1 MRYLNNPNLDP
12 NDTNTQSFLNTTDNI
27 LGVTGE
33 IALFKNEESELK
45 TLLKASSSL
54 STDYTISLPPDPG
67 LDGQVL
73 ATDGTGTLRFVSPDL
88 GGNRIFVS
96 SKNGNDANDG
106 FNQPV
111 RTIKRAAQI
120 GASFSEPLYEPGQ
133 IARNAQDLL
142 RSNKAFIAAEVIGF
156 ISKCVT
162 DGISP
167 FNVPNFTYNQA
178 TCSRDIGYVIE
189 ALIYDLIFGGNAQ
202 SIYAGSSYYS
212 ATATL
217 VRSNQI
223 AQSVAAMNYAKY
235 VADTVLNNT
244 TLTPTSGG
252 LYDYAPYQQ
261 YTVDPQG
268 DPAQTSIT
276 QTIDIT
282 KSSVTDPITGTI
294 ASTATTTTITGIADV
309 STLCA
314 GMVLTKVSGNG
325 AFGGTTVITN
335 VNYIT
340 KVVTIKS
347 TTANTANSITFTGS
361 TIGAINNSF
370 DIITGILAATTI
382 NDYLTANNITR
393 VDPLYIPLPVTIK
406 IAAGDYYEDNPIIT
420 PDKSTV
426 VGDDLRSV
434 IIRPLNPGK
443 DMFRVRNGMY
453 MAGFTFRDA
462 LNTNPLSTEYGK
474 PVSTWGYAI
483 AFDDVNDLTVNR
495 GAYIG
500 LAATKPTVTLSPYIQ
515 NCSIISFLGGNG
527 VIANGSLV
535 KSPNV
540 PRIKEEVEAP
550 PVGAIPSQK
559 PSMIANAFTMV
570 SFGGTGWKIINDAY
584 CQLVSCFQLF
594 MLNGVYAESGGY
606 VSITNSATNFGINAL
621 RSAGYSPITYD
632 FDKGIIAELGSDN
645 QLQTLTTLGHG
656 RVPVNHYVIK
666 IKNNSL
672 EDITTDYK
680 SVTAIVLSINTATDI
695 INSTFQITS
704 VAHGLQNGSSVEY
717 SNEGNTDIAGL
728 TSGDIYY
735 IGYVDADHFKL
746 YYDNSLV
753 RLVPIHTTT
762 GTHKLTQNVE
772 EFYVNEI
779 TNSHNSY
786 QTLTLASNSHTF
798 TPGKQIYGTVSGN
811 ITAAYVYSWDPGTSK
826 LVVSLS
832 DVSSGGNLAKVPFTS
847 GSSINSDG
855 GVSISVSVSDVESMS
870 DMFTATYTVKST
882 IGDNA
887 LVNTTQLQS
896 KYIWL
901 NKPSIVNSSSHTWEY
916 AGSGIDYNALPDN
929 GGKSI
934 TALQQV
940 AELPGRVYTSG
951 TNELG
956 DFTVGNF
963 ITAYNRTGNIVFSNK
978 VTVSELTALKLSL
991 SDITIES
998 ISTDVGLGDNEQGG
1012 ATNKRLTTQLAQR
1025 SFLANRLGD
1034 FIDKHISTSAIPAA
1048 IVQLNGNGQINADLI
1063 PPIRGFSTHL
1073 INTYGGR
1080 LSLYEK
1086 IPVEEV
1092 LAGDVVSETYYE
1104 TAITVSGNISITAG
1118 SVITQATTNASGT
1131 VKATVANSNLIVLVL
1146 ISGSFDTNSGHT
1158 LTNAT
1163 TSTSLG
1169 VYISNIATPNTN
1181 SDSYY
1186 LTTDKTSQALRLLT
1200 TSNYRFTIGNTV
1212 SAAVNGAVA
1221 TITDYRAGYVTG
1233 LGTLVGGSGYVQGTY
1248 YNVALTG
1255 GTGKYTSAAGATNS
1269 TTTITVTS
1277 TTGLEIGM
1285 LVTVT
1290 AGTGAFYA
1298 GTTVTNIASAT
1309 QFTVSRAL
1317 TTPLSSGAVVR
1328 GDATGAYADISVNS
1342 SGIVTSV
1349 NLYRGGYG
1357 YQNGDIL
1364 SAALSNTVPFTVTVA
1379 SIEKRLYANITN
1391 NFLFTASNISYN
1403 YIQDNNA
1410 NTFNIT
1416 LDNSISKSFNASS
1429 IGAGGDVD
1437 YVTNRITI
1445 PSHGFA
1451 DGDPLNYSAGI
1462 NVHIGNFIEGDS
1474 YYVGVVDTDTIELYV
1489 DYSLMTKKIFGTSS
1503 TGTHTFTRYAVDI
1516 HSNHLV
1522 KLNHGLTPGGA
1533 IKISN
1538 FSNTAPTAVIN
1549 GATSSVPE
1557 NSYWFVGS
1565 VSVNSFTLHQ
1575 YRVDALVSINGTTN
1589 NEVNFITA
1597 GIGTATFTVQ
1607 NATVTSVIN
1616 TSSKLAANY
1625 STLSNT
1631 TIDASGIISG
1641 TVNTTRLGSGTAS
1654 SISYLRGDSI
1664 WHTVTESVS
1673 KGPNSPI
1680 TLSGNYTTGT
1690 VTVPGLSGT
1699 ISSTDTVTT
1708 ITGLSSTAQLFTG
1721 MTLTKTG
1728 GAGGFGGTA
1737 IITSIDNST
1746 QISILTDSANTA
1758 SSITFTASSSVNQF
1772 YGNTTLDIVRADK
1785 TFTGTGTY
1793 TNTGIAAYDK
1803 TYFEVGPNALTGTV
1817 SGQVTIKQNVIDAAT
1832 VNGRNSTY
1840 LLTPTNLL
1848 SNVPVSRGGTNLN
1861 AYSPGDILCAT
1872 GTEVLGKLSVGTA
1885 GQVLSSTGTLPT
1897 WVGYTGSSSSNVVY
1911 SENPTITL
1919 GLTAGS
1925 TSFDLVNTTATT
1937 LNFAGAS
1944 TTLNIG
1950 YLGSNAST
1958 TNVSTGAVKASTTKT
1973 VNIGTGS
1980 AASSTTNINI
1990 GSSNGGTTTIGSPTI
2005 TGSGTTTFNM
2015 NGANPSIVTSDTGTA
2030 SVFNTNALTGNLFG
2044 AATTIGIGAATGTI
2058 TLGNPT
2064 LTGTTLATFNM
2075 NGASPNIVTSSTGT
2089 ASVFNTNAL
2098 IGNLF
2103 GAATTVTIGATTGT
2117 LNLRNVTITAAN
2129 ATSFNMN
2136 GASPSITTTSTGT
2149 ASVFNATAL
2158 TGNLF
2163 GQSTTANI
2171 GYTGSAT
2178 TTSFTQN
2185 YSTGYIG
2192 SSATSAINIGTGYI
2206 GSGSTHTI
2214 NVGTGGVSAGATTT
2228 VNVGANA
2235 GYTGSGSTNVIIG
2248 SDIGGTTTIK
2258 SSIVVGYLGSQ
2269 ALYNST
2275 ATTMNFAGAATSLN
2289 IGASTGTFTV
2299 NNITISHPNA
2309 TSMTMNGASPSIT
2322 TSSTGT
2328 ASVFNTNVLTGNL
2341 FGAATTIAIGAS
2353 SGTLTIGNAT
2363 ITGTNATSFNM
2374 NGASPSITTT
2384 STGTASVF
2392 NTNALTGNL
2401 FNSATTATLGYTST
2415 AASTTNIS
2423 TGAVAASTTKTIN
2436 IGTGG
2441 AATSTTNINIGA
2453 NGGTGTTTLYNSVSI
2468 PTTGSSLTFGNTVS
2482 SSPTATTSIT
2492 TVATAVDTWAYATY
2506 RSAKYVV
2513 QVTCT
2518 ASTGSNVNQYQTSE
2532 VMVIHDGTT
2541 ATMTEYG
2548 VVKTSVDLATLTV
2561 DINGAN
2567 CRLLAVATNSTDT
2580 ITVKLYR
2587 TLITV

>member
-33 IALFKNEESELK
+33 IALFKNEESELR

-67 LDGQVL
+67 LSGQVL
-73 ATDGTGTLRFVSPDL
+73 ATDGTGTLRFVSSDL

-96 SKNGNDANDG
+96 SKNGNDTNDG

-156 ISKCVT
+156 ISYCVT
-162 DGISP
+162 NAVSP
-167 FNVPNFTYNQA
+167 FTSNFTYNQT

-189 ALIYDLIFGGNAQ
+189 AVIYDLIFGGNAQ

-244 TLTPTSGG
+244 ALTPTSGG

-268 DPAQTSIT
+268 DPAPTSIT

-282 KSSVTDPITGTI
+282 KSSVTDSITGTI

-382 NDYLTANNITR
+382 NDYLTSNNITR
-393 VDPLYIPLPVTIK
+393 VDPLYIPLPVTIV
-406 IAAGDYYEDNPIIT
+406 IATGDYYEDNPIIT
-420 PDKSTV
+420 PDKSTII
-426 VGDDLRSV
+426 GDDLRSV

-632 FDKGIIAELGSDN
+632 FDKGIIAEIGSDN

-680 SVTAIVLSINTATDI
+680 SVTAIVLEIDTTTDI

-704 VAHGLQNGSSVEY
+704 VGHGLQNGSSVEY
-717 SNEGNTDIAGL
+717 TNEDNIDIAGL

-735 IGYVDADHFKL
+735 IGYVDTDHFKL

-753 RLVPIHTTT
+753 RLVPIHTAT

-811 ITAAYVYSWDPGTSK
+811 VTAAYVYSWDPGTSK

-855 GVSISVSVSDVESMS
+855 GVSINESVTDVESMS
-870 DMFTATYTVKST
+870 DMYTATYTVKST
-882 IGDNA
+882 IGNNA

-896 KYIWL
+896 KIIWL

-929 GGKSI
+929 GGKSV

-1104 TAITVSGNISITAG
+1104 TAITTSGNISITAG

-1146 ISGSFDTNSGHT
+1146 ISGSFDTDTGHT

-1169 VYISNIATPNTN
+1169 VYISNIAAPNTN

-1233 LGTLVGGSGYVQGTY
+1233 LGTLVGGSGYTPGTY

-1298 GTTVTNIASAT
+1298 GTTVTNIAST
-1309 QFTVSRAL
+1309 TEFTVSHAL

-1357 YQNGDIL
+1357 YQNGDVL

-1379 SIEKRLYANITN
+1379 SIEKRLYVDITN

-1416 LDNSISKSFNASS
+1416 LDSSVTKSFNASS
-1429 IGAGGDVD
+1429 TGAGGDVD
-1437 YVTNRITI
+1437 YVTNQITI

-1451 DGDPLNYSAGI
+1451 DGDPLNYSSGI
-1462 NVHIGNFIEGDS
+1462 NIHIGNFIESDS

-1522 KLNHGLTPGGA
+1522 KINHGLNPGDA

-1565 VSVNSFTLHQ
+1565 ISVNSFTLHQ
-1575 YRVDALVSINGTTN
+1575 YRVDTLTSINGETN
-1589 NEVNFITA
+1589 NEVNFVTA
-1597 GIGTATFTVQ
+1597 GIGTATFTAQDV
-1607 NATVTSVIN
+1607 TVTSVIN
-1616 TSSKLAANY
+1616 TSSKVAANY

-1664 WHTVTESVS
+1664 WHTVTESIS

-1690 VTVPGLSGT
+1690 ISVPGLSGT
-1699 ISSTDTVTT
+1699 ISSTDTATT

-1721 MTLTKTG
+1721 MTLVKTG
-1728 GAGGFGGTA
+1728 GGGGFGGTA
-1737 IITSIDNST
+1737 TITSIDSST
-1746 QISILTDSANTA
+1746 QISIQTDSANTA
-1758 SSITFTASSSVNQF
+1758 SSITFTASSSVNQY
-1772 YGNTTLDIVRADK
+1772 YGNTTLDIIRADK

-1832 VNGRNSTY
+1832 VNGRNSSY

-1861 AYSPGDILCAT
+1861 AYSPGDILYAT
-1872 GTEVLGKLSVGTA
+1872 GTEVLGKLNVGTA
-1885 GQVLSSTGTLPT
+1885 GQVLSSNGTLPT

-1925 TSFDLVNTTATT
+1925 TSFDLVNTTVTT
-1937 LNFAGAS
+1937 LNFAAAA
-1944 TTLNIG
+1944 TTAYIG

-1958 TNVSTGAVKASTTKT
+1958 TNVSTGPVKASTTKT
-1973 VNIGTGS
+1973 VNLGTGGI
-1980 AASSTTNINI
+1980 ASSTTNVNI

-2005 TGSGTTTFNM
+2005 TGSGTTTFNI
-2015 NGANPSIVTSDTGTA
+2015 NGANPNIVTSDTGTA

-2044 AATTIGIGAATGTI
+2044 AATTIGIGATTGTLTINNPTVVGTQSTQNLYNATATTMNFAGAATTITIGATTGTLNLRNVTITAANATAFNINGASPSIVTSSTGTASVFNTNALTGSLFGAATAIGIGASTGTI

-2075 NGASPNIVTSSTGT
+2075 NGANPSIVTS
-2089 ASVFNTNAL
+2089 
-2098 IGNLF
+2098 
-2103 GAATTVTIGATTGT
+2103 
-2117 LNLRNVTITAAN
+2117 
-2129 ATSFNMN
+2129 
-2136 GASPSITTTSTGT
+2136 
-2149 ASVFNATAL
+2149 
-2158 TGNLF
+2158 
-2163 GQSTTANI
+2163 
-2171 GYTGSAT
+2171 
-2178 TTSFTQN
+2178 
-2185 YSTGYIG
+2185 
-2192 SSATSAINIGTGYI
+2192 
-2206 GSGSTHTI
+2206 
-2214 NVGTGGVSAGATTT
+2214 
-2228 VNVGANA
+2228 
-2235 GYTGSGSTNVIIG
+2235 
-2248 SDIGGTTTIK
+2248 
-2258 SSIVVGYLGSQ
+2258 
-2269 ALYNST
+2269 
-2275 ATTMNFAGAATSLN
+2275 
-2289 IGASTGTFTV
+2289 
-2299 NNITISHPNA
+2299 
-2309 TSMTMNGASPSIT
+2309 
-2322 TSSTGT
+2322 
-2328 ASVFNTNVLTGNL
+2328 
-2341 FGAATTIAIGAS
+2341 
-2353 SGTLTIGNAT
+2353 
-2363 ITGTNATSFNM
+2363 
-2374 NGASPSITTT
+2374 

-2401 FNSATTATLGYTST
+2401 FNAATTATLGYTST

-2441 AATSTTNINIGA
+2441 ASTSVTTINIGA

-2541 ATMTEYG
+2541 ATMTEYS
-2548 VVKTSVDLATLTV
+2548 VVKTGADLATLTV

-2567 CRLLAVATNSTDT
+2567 CRLLAVAANSTDT

>member
-1 MRYLNNPNLDP
+1 MRYLNHPNLDP

-33 IALFKNEESELK
+33 IALFKNEESELR

-54 STDYTISLPPDPG
+54 STDYTISLPPNPG
-67 LDGQVL
+67 LAGQVL

-156 ISKCVT
+156 ISYCVT
-162 DGISP
+162 NAVSP
-167 FNVPNFTYNQA
+167 FTTNFTYNQA

-189 ALIYDLIFGGNAQ
+189 AVIYDLIFGGNAQ

-244 TLTPTSGG
+244 ALTPTSGG

-268 DPAQTSIT
+268 DPAPTSIT

-282 KSSVTDPITGTI
+282 KSCVTSSITGTI

-309 STLCA
+309 STLCS

-347 TTANTANSITFTGS
+347 TTANTANSIIFTGS
-361 TIGAINNSF
+361 TISAINNSF

-382 NDYLTANNITR
+382 NDYLTSNNITR
-393 VDPLYIPLPVTIK
+393 VDPLYIPLPVTIQ
-406 IAAGDYYEDNPIIT
+406 IATGEYYEDNPIIT

-483 AFDDVNDLTVNR
+483 AFDDVNDFTVNR

-540 PRIKEEVEAP
+540 PRIYEEVEAP

-584 CQLVSCFQLF
+584 AQLVSCFQLF

-680 SVTAIVLSINTATDI
+680 SVTAVVLSINTATDI

-704 VAHGLQNGSSVEY
+704 VAHGLQNGSSVQY
-717 SNEGNTDIAGL
+717 SNEGNDDITGL

-753 RLVPIHTTT
+753 RLVPIHTAT

-779 TNSHNSY
+779 TNYHNTY

-811 ITAAYVYSWDPGTSK
+811 ITAAYVYSWDPVTSK

-847 GSSINSDG
+847 GSSINSDS
-855 GVSISVSVSDVESMS
+855 GVSISVSVSDVETMS
-870 DMFTATYTVKST
+870 DMYTATYTVKST

-963 ITAYNRTGNIVFSNK
+963 ITAYNRTGNIIFSNK

-1012 ATNKRLTTQLAQR
+1012 ASNKRLTTQLAQR

-1086 IPVEEV
+1086 IPVEEI

-1104 TAITVSGNISITAG
+1104 TAITTSGNISITAG

-1131 VKATVANSNLIVLVL
+1131 VKATVASSNLVVLVL

-1158 LTNAT
+1158 LTNTT

-1169 VYISNIATPNTN
+1169 VYISNIAAPNTN

-1255 GTGKYTSAAGATNS
+1255 GTGKYTSAAGATS
-1269 TTTITVTS
+1269 SGTEITVSS
-1277 TTGLEIGM
+1277 TTGIEIGM
-1285 LVTVT
+1285 TVTVI
-1290 AGTGAFYA
+1290 AGTGAFAA
-1298 GTTVTNIASAT
+1298 GTVVTNISNIHIELSQAP
-1309 QFTVSRAL
+1309 
-1317 TTPLSSGAVVR
+1317 TTPLSGGAVVR
-1328 GDATGAYADISVNS
+1328 GDAYGAFADISVNS

-1349 NLYRGGYG
+1349 NLYRGGSG
-1357 YQNGDIL
+1357 YQVGDVL
-1364 SAALSNTVPFTVTVA
+1364 SAALSNTVPFTATVS
-1379 SIEKRLYANITN
+1379 SIEKRLYVDITN
-1391 NFLFTASNISYN
+1391 NFLFSASNISYN
-1403 YIQDNNA
+1403 YIEDNFTNA
-1410 NTFNIT
+1410 FSIT
-1416 LDNSISKSFNASS
+1416 LEDSVTKSFNASS
-1429 IGAGGDVD
+1429 TGAGGDVD

-1445 PSHGFA
+1445 PSHGLL
-1451 DGDPLNYSAGI
+1451 DGDPLSYSAGI
-1462 NVHIGNFIEGDS
+1462 NLHIGNFVEGDT
-1474 YYVGVVDTDTIELYV
+1474 YYAGVVDTDTFELYV
-1489 DYSLMTKKIFGTSS
+1489 DYSLMLKKTFGTSS
-1503 TGTHTFTRYAVDI
+1503 TGTHTLIRNVIDI

-1522 KLNHGLTPGGA
+1522 KENHGLLPGDS
-1533 IKISN
+1533 IKISD
-1538 FSNTAPTAVIN
+1538 FDNTAPTAVID
-1549 GATSSVPE
+1549 GLTTSVPE

-1575 YRVDALVSINGTTN
+1575 YRVDALSSVNGATN
-1589 NEVNFITA
+1589 NEVNFVTA
-1597 GIGTATFTVQ
+1597 GIGTAIFTVQ
-1607 NATVTSVIN
+1607 NVTVTSVIN
-1616 TSSKLAANY
+1616 TSSKVAANY

-1664 WHTVTESVS
+1664 WHTVTESIS
-1673 KGPNSPI
+1673 KGPSSPI
-1680 TLSGNYTTGT
+1680 TISGNYTTGT
-1690 VTVPGLSGT
+1690 ISVPGLVGT
-1699 ISSTDTVTT
+1699 ISSTSTVTT
-1708 ITGLSSTAQLFTG
+1708 ITGLSSTAQLFNG
-1721 MTLTKTG
+1721 MILTKTG

-1737 IITSIDNST
+1737 TITSIDNST
-1746 QISILTDSANTA
+1746 QISIQTDSANTA
-1758 SSITFTASSSVNQF
+1758 SSITFTASSSVNQY

-1793 TNTGIAAYDK
+1793 TNTGIAAYDT

-1832 VNGRNSTY
+1832 VNSRNSTY
-1840 LLTPTNLL
+1840 LLTPSNLL
-1848 SNVPVSRGGTNLN
+1848 ANVPVSRGGTNLN
-1861 AYSPGDILCAT
+1861 AYSPGDILYAT
-1872 GTEVLGKLSVGTA
+1872 GTEVLGKLNVGTS
-1885 GQVLSSTGTLPT
+1885 GQVLSSTGTLPI

-1925 TSFDLVNTTATT
+1925 INFDLVNTTATT

-2075 NGASPNIVTSSTGT
+2075 NGASPSIVTSSTGT

-2103 GAATTVTIGATTGT
+2103 GVATTVTIGATTGT

-2136 GASPSITTTSTGT
+2136 GASPSITTTSTGI
-2149 ASVFNATAL
+2149 ASVFNANAL

-2235 GYTGSGSTNVIIG
+2235 GYTGSGSTNVNIG

-2309 TSMTMNGASPSIT
+2309 TSMTMNGANPSIT

-2328 ASVFNTNVLTGNL
+2328 ASVFNTNALTGSL
-2341 FGAATTIAIGAS
+2341 FGAATSIGIGAAT
-2353 SGTLTIGNAT
+2353 GTITLGNPTLTGTTLAT
-2363 ITGTNATSFNM
+2363 FNM
-2374 NGASPSITTT
+2374 NGANPSIVTS

-2392 NTNALTGNL
+2392 NTNALIGNL
-2401 FNSATTATLGYTST
+2401 FNAATTATLGYTST

-2441 AATSTTNINIGA
+2441 AASSTTTINIGA
-2453 NGGTGTTTLYNSVSI
+2453 SSGTGTTTLYNSVSI

-2482 SSPTATTSIT
+2482 VSPTATTSIT

-2518 ASTGSNVNQYQTSE
+2518 ASTGGNVNQYQTSE

-2548 VVKTSVDLATLTV
+2548 VVKTGADLATLTV

-2567 CRLLAVATNSTDT
+2567 CRLLAVAANSTDT

-2587 TLITV
+2587 TLITI

>member
-12 NDTNTQSFLNTTDNI
+12 NDTNQQSFLDTTDNI

-45 TLLKASSSL
+45 TFLKASSSL

-67 LDGQVL
+67 LAGQVL
-73 ATDGTGTLRFVSPDL
+73 ATDGTGTLRFISPDL

-96 SKNGNDANDG
+96 AKNGNDANDG

-120 GASFSEPLYEPGQ
+120 GASFSEPLYDPGQ
-133 IARNAQDLL
+133 VAKDAQSLM
-142 RSNKAFIAAEVIGF
+142 RANKAFIAAEVIGF
-156 ISKCVT
+156 ISYCVT
-162 DGISP
+162 NNVSP
-167 FNVPNFTYNQA
+167 FTSGFTYNQS
-178 TCSRDIGYVIE
+178 TCSRDIGYIIE
-189 ALIYDLIFGGNAQ
+189 AVTYDLVFGGNAQ
-202 SIYAGSSYYS
+202 SIYAGKSYYS
-212 ATATL
+212 ATAAL
-217 VRSNQI
+217 VISSQR

-235 VADTVLNNT
+235 VSEAVLNNT
-244 TLTPTSGG
+244 PLAPTSGG
-252 LYDYAPYQQ
+252 LYDYASYQQ

-268 DPAQTSIT
+268 NPAPTSVA
-276 QTIDIT
+276 QVIDLT
-282 KSSVTDPITGTI
+282 KSSVTALITGTI
-294 ASTATTTTITGIADV
+294 ASTSTTTTITSIADV
-309 STLCA
+309 STLCK
-314 GMVLTKVSGNG
+314 GMVLTKDSGSG
-325 AFGGTTVITN
+325 AFGGATVITN

-347 TTANTANSITFTGS
+347 TTANTVGSITFTGS
-361 TIGAINNSF
+361 AVSAINNSY
-370 DIITGILAATTI
+370 DIITGILT
-382 NDYLTANNITR
+382 NGANTGPTQVN
-393 VDPLYIPLPVTIK
+393 PLYTPLPVTIV
-406 IAAGDYYEDNPIIT
+406 IATGEYYEDNPIIT
-420 PDKSTV
+420 PDKSTII
-426 VGDDLRSV
+426 GDDLRSV

-462 LNTNPLSTEYGK
+462 LNTNPISTEYGK

-495 GAYIG
+495 AAYIG
-500 LAATKPTVTLSPYIQ
+500 LSPTKPTVTLSPYIQ

-527 VIANGSLV
+527 VIADGTLV
-535 KSPNV
+535 ASPNV
-540 PRIKEEVEAP
+540 PRIPEEVEAP

-559 PSMIANAFTMV
+559 PSMIANAFTMI

-594 MLNGVYAESGGY
+594 MLNGVYVESGGY

-621 RSAGYSPITYD
+621 RSSGYSPVTYT
-632 FDKGIIAELGSDN
+632 FDKSIIAEVGSDN

-656 RVPVNHYVIK
+656 RVPVNHYVLK
-666 IKNNSL
+666 IKNSSL
-672 EDITTDYK
+672 VDITTNYK
-680 SVTAIVLSINTATDI
+680 SVTPIVLSIDAATDI
-695 INSTFQITS
+695 DPVSYQITS
-704 VAHGLQNGSSVEY
+704 IAHGLTNGSSIEY
-717 SNEGNTDIAGL
+717 TNEGNTSIPGL
-728 TSGDIYY
+728 ISGDIYY
-735 IGYVDADHFKL
+735 ISYVDVDHFQL
-746 YYDNSLV
+746 YYDLSLTKIV
-753 RLVPIHTTT
+753 LLNVGT

-786 QTLTLASNSHTF
+786 QTLTLSSNSHTF
-798 TPGKQIYGTVSGN
+798 TPGNQIYGTVSGN
-811 ITAAYVYSWDPGTSK
+811 PTSAYVYSWNASTNK

-832 DVSSGGNLAKVPFTS
+832 DVSSGGNLAKVPFTI
-847 GSSINSDG
+847 GSTINSDA
-855 GVSISVSVSDVESMS
+855 GVSISVSVNAVESMS
-870 DMFTATYTVKST
+870 DMYTATYTVKST
-882 IGDNA
+882 INNNA
-887 LVNTTQLQS
+887 LVNTTQLQG
-896 KYIWL
+896 KILWL

-929 GGKSI
+929 GGKSN

-963 ITAYNRTGNIVFSNK
+963 ITAYNRTGNIIFSNK

-1092 LAGDVVSETYYE
+1092 LAGDVISETYYE

-1118 SVITQATTNASGT
+1118 SVITQATTNASAT
-1131 VKATVANSNLIVLVL
+1131 VKATVANSNLVILVL
-1146 ISGSFDTNSGHT
+1146 ISGVFDTNSGHT

-1163 TSTSLG
+1163 TSTPLG
-1169 VYISNIATPNTN
+1169 VYISNIASPNTN

-1200 TSNYRFTIGNTV
+1200 TSNYRFTVGNTV

-1221 TITDYRAGYVTG
+1221 TISDYRAGYITG
-1233 LGTLVGGSGYVQGTY
+1233 LGTLVGGSGYTPGTY

-1255 GTGKYTSAAGATNS
+1255 GTGKYTSASGATNS
-1269 TTTITVTS
+1269 GTTITVTN

-1290 AGTGAFYA
+1290 AGTGAFYS

-1309 QFTVSRAL
+1309 QFTVSHAL
-1317 TTPLSSGAVVR
+1317 TTPLSSGAVIR
-1328 GDATGAYADISVNS
+1328 GDATGAYADISINS
-1342 SGIVTSV
+1342 SGTVTSV

-1357 YQNGDIL
+1357 YQIGDIL

-1379 SIEKRLYANITN
+1379 SIEKRLYVDITN

-1403 YIQDNNA
+1403 YVQDNNA

-1416 LDNSISKSFNASS
+1416 LDNYITKSFNASS
-1429 IGAGGDVD
+1429 TGAGGDVD
-1437 YVTNRITI
+1437 YVTNQITI
-1445 PSHGFA
+1445 ASHGLS

-1462 NVHIGNFIEGDS
+1462 NIHIGNFIEGDT

-1489 DYSLMTKKIFGTSS
+1489 DYSMMTKKMFGTSS
-1503 TGTHTFTRYAVDI
+1503 TGTHTFTRHAVDV

-1522 KLNHGLTPGGA
+1522 KINHGLNPGDA

-1557 NSYWFVGS
+1557 NSYWFAGS

-1575 YRVDALVSINGTTN
+1575 YRVDALSSVNGSTN

-1616 TSSKLAANY
+1616 TSSKTAANY

-1654 SISYLRGDSI
+1654 SISYLRGDST
-1664 WHTVTESVS
+1664 WHTTTESLS

-1680 TLSGNYTTGT
+1680 TISGNYTTGT
-1690 VTVPGLSGT
+1690 ITVPGLSGT
-1699 ISSTDTVTT
+1699 ITSTDTVTT

-1728 GAGGFGGTA
+1728 GSGGFGGTA
-1737 IITSIDNST
+1737 TITSVDSST
-1746 QISILTDSANTA
+1746 QISIQTDTANTA
-1758 SSITFTASSSVNQF
+1758 NTITFTASSSVNQF

-1785 TFTGTGTY
+1785 TFSGTGTY
-1793 TNTGIAAYDK
+1793 TNIGIAAYDK
-1803 TYFEVGPNALTGTV
+1803 TYFEVGPNALTNTV
-1817 SGQVTIKQNVIDAAT
+1817 SGQVTIKQNVIDAAS
-1832 VNGRNSTY
+1832 VNGNNSQY
-1840 LLTPTNLL
+1840 LLNPANLL
-1848 SNVPVSRGGTNLN
+1848 YNVPVNRGGTNLN
-1861 AYSPGDILCAT
+1861 AYSSGDILYAT
-1872 GTEVLGKLSVGTA
+1872 GVTTLGKLNVGTA
-1885 GQVLSSTGTLPT
+1885 GQVLSSNGTLPT

-1925 TSFDLVNTTATT
+1925 TSFDLVNTTVTT
-1937 LNFAGAS
+1937 LNFAAAA
-1944 TTLNIG
+1944 TTANIG

-1958 TNVSTGAVKASTTKT
+1958 TN
-1973 VNIGTGS
+1973 
-1980 AASSTTNINI
+1980 
-1990 GSSNGGTTTIGSPTI
+1990 
-2005 TGSGTTTFNM
+2005 
-2015 NGANPSIVTSDTGTA
+2015 
-2030 SVFNTNALTGNLFG
+2030 
-2044 AATTIGIGAATGTI
+2044 
-2058 TLGNPT
+2058 
-2064 LTGTTLATFNM
+2064 
-2075 NGASPNIVTSSTGT
+2075 
-2089 ASVFNTNAL
+2089 
-2098 IGNLF
+2098 
-2103 GAATTVTIGATTGT
+2103 
-2117 LNLRNVTITAAN
+2117 
-2129 ATSFNMN
+2129 
-2136 GASPSITTTSTGT
+2136 
-2149 ASVFNATAL
+2149 
-2158 TGNLF
+2158 
-2163 GQSTTANI
+2163 
-2171 GYTGSAT
+2171 
-2178 TTSFTQN
+2178 
-2185 YSTGYIG
+2185 
-2192 SSATSAINIGTGYI
+2192 
-2206 GSGSTHTI
+2206 
-2214 NVGTGGVSAGATTT
+2214 
-2228 VNVGANA
+2228 
-2235 GYTGSGSTNVIIG
+2235 
-2248 SDIGGTTTIK
+2248 
-2258 SSIVVGYLGSQ
+2258 
-2269 ALYNST
+2269 
-2275 ATTMNFAGAATSLN
+2275 
-2289 IGASTGTFTV
+2289 
-2299 NNITISHPNA
+2299 
-2309 TSMTMNGASPSIT
+2309 
-2322 TSSTGT
+2322 
-2328 ASVFNTNVLTGNL
+2328 
-2341 FGAATTIAIGAS
+2341 
-2353 SGTLTIGNAT
+2353 
-2363 ITGTNATSFNM
+2363 
-2374 NGASPSITTT
+2374 
-2384 STGTASVF
+2384 
-2392 NTNALTGNL
+2392 
-2401 FNSATTATLGYTST
+2401 
-2415 AASTTNIS
+2415 IS
-2423 TGAVAASTTKTIN
+2423 TGAIKASTTKTIN

-2441 AATSTTNINIGA
+2441 NYSSNTTVNVGYTGSGSANVYLGSPIGGTIYVNSSNIVGYLGSQSVFNTVSTTVNAFGAAETVNVGYSGSATSATFTQNYSTGYVGSGATKTVNIATGGIANSTTNVNIGNT
-2453 NGGTGTTTLYNSVSI
+2453 NGGTTTINSSLTI
-2468 PTTGSSLTFGNTVS
+2468 GSSLTATVVTTGITS
-2482 SSPTATTSIT
+2482 TPT
-2492 TVATAVDTWAYATY
+2492 VVVDSWELATY
-2506 RSAKYVV
+2506 RSAKYLL

-2518 ASTGSNVNQYQTSE
+2518 SVTSGSNLNTYQVSE
-2532 VMVIHDGTT
+2532 VLVIHNGTT

-2548 VVKTSVDLATLTV
+2548 AIKTTNDLATFTV
-2561 DINGAN
+2561 DCNTSNNGLI
-2567 CRLLAVATNSTDT
+2567 RLLAVAANASDT
-2580 ITVKLYR
+2580 ITVKLYK
-2587 TLITV
+2587 TLMVV